1 MNTTTKKI
9 LEIPDVKTI
18 TCRRSTDISTQE
30 SVKREDIVVKSEDV
44 YCEDNNTDRP
54 YKHTNHHAIKSV
66 LDNSQLTSHNFYRF
80 NGMWSAPPL
89 FQYSP
94 FGLPSFIPG
103 IPNAKQHIRFGEVSF
118 QKYLDKGD
126 NHKKKVMVKSADNMF
141 GDLHSERNMSNRNS
155 DVKQNCSKSIEKK
168 ELCNIKQ
175 ETDTSV
181 LCRKRKD
188 TASVSEGQSDSNTDK
203 SQKGER
209 SKMDTSISSR
219 TSSGRRTRKS
229 FCANC
234 HGLSGKC
241 ACTVLESM
249 KKKKPACS
257 TCQQSQQQ
265 CTCSK
270 NRNLSVCPLCR
281 HTTDKCECH
290 HDSQASLTKCD
301 SCRLSKS
308 VCKCRSISKRP
319 QLCQLCRHTPDKC
332 KCIQNS
338 QRDVTLCPNCLQR
351 KSVCKCTLN
360 HTSSSSTQGT
370 NVPNFSSM
378 PRPPYMPLLDY
389 AKYAFPMNNFLPFY
403 SPQVFH
409 NNHVNGLLPSN
420 NMNGL
425 LTGNNL
431 KGLVPSNPM
440 NTMLPFNTCMNG
452 LFPMQSNKELLN
464 IEPILQD
471 HSYLNK
477 DQMQSISPN
486 NCDNKEKRSQQVKDI
501 LNVKPNLKRSFSY
514 VDDIPREEEDLA
526 MSNKSPEKL
535 HKDHSKLKIKDIAES
550 SEDVESSSP
559 IIVIDEEE
567 DDEDKE
573 GVQEKPKL
581 MRSVSVPG
589 WFGKGLNLRKKRR

>member
-1 MNTTTKKI
+1 
-9 LEIPDVKTI
+9 
-18 TCRRSTDISTQE
+18 
-30 SVKREDIVVKSEDV
+30 
-44 YCEDNNTDRP
+44 
-54 YKHTNHHAIKSV
+54 
-66 LDNSQLTSHNFYRF
+66 
-80 NGMWSAPPL
+80 MWSAPPL

-126 NHKKKVMVKSADNMF
+126 NHKKKVIVKSADNMF
-141 GDLHSERNMSNRNS
+141 GDLHSERNMSTGNRNS

-175 ETDTSV
+175 KTDTSV
-181 LCRKRKD
+181 LCHEQKD
-188 TASVSEGQSDSNTDK
+188 IANVSEGQSDSNTDK
-203 SQKGER
+203 SQKCER
-209 SKMDTSISSR
+209 SKTDTSISSR
-219 TSSGRRTRKS
+219 ISSGRRTRKS

-241 ACTVLESM
+241 PCTVLELI
-249 KKKKPACS
+249 KKKKPSCS

-270 NRNLSVCPLCR
+270 NKNLSVCPLCR

-290 HDSQASLTKCD
+290 HDSLASLTKCD
-301 SCRLSKS
+301 SCRLSNS
-308 VCKCRSISKRP
+308 MCKCRSISKRP
-319 QLCQLCRHTPDKC
+319 QLCRLCRHTPDKC
-332 KCIQNS
+332 KCVQNS
-338 QRDVTLCPNCLQR
+338 QRDVTLCPNCLQH

-360 HTSSSSTQGT
+360 HTSSSTQGT
-370 NVPNFSSM
+370 NVPHFSSL
-378 PRPPYMPLLDY
+378 PRLPYMPLLDY

-425 LTGNNL
+425 L

-440 NTMLPFNTCMNG
+440 NTMLPFNTSMNG
-452 LFPMQSNKELLN
+452 LFPIQNNKEF
-464 IEPILQD
+464 IDPILQD

-486 NCDNKEKRSQQVKDI
+486 CDKKEKRSQQVKD
-501 LNVKPNLKRSFSY
+501 NKDVKPNLKRSYSY
-514 VDDIPREEEDLA
+514 VDDIQREEEDFA
-526 MSNKSPEKL
+526 MSNKSQGKL
-535 HKDHSKLKIKDIAES
+535 HKDHSKLKIGDIVDS

-567 DDEDKE
+567 DEDKE

>member
-1 MNTTTKKI
+1 
-9 LEIPDVKTI
+9 
-18 TCRRSTDISTQE
+18 
-30 SVKREDIVVKSEDV
+30 
-44 YCEDNNTDRP
+44 
-54 YKHTNHHAIKSV
+54 
-66 LDNSQLTSHNFYRF
+66 
-80 NGMWSAPPL
+80 MWSAPPL

-94 FGLPSFIPG
+94 FGLQSFIPG

-126 NHKKKVMVKSADNMF
+126 NHKKKVIVKSADNMF

-155 DVKQNCSKSIEKK
+155 DVKQNCNKSIEKK

-175 ETDTSV
+175 KTDTSA
-181 LCRKRKD
+181 LCHEQKD

-203 SQKGER
+203 SQKCER
-209 SKMDTSISSR
+209 SKTDTSISSR
-219 TSSGRRTRKS
+219 ISSGRRTRKS

-241 ACTVLESM
+241 PCTVLELI
-249 KKKKPACS
+249 KKKKPSCS

-270 NRNLSVCPLCR
+270 NKNLSVCPLCR

-290 HDSQASLTKCD
+290 HDSLASLTKCD
-301 SCRLSKS
+301 SCRLSNS
-308 VCKCRSISKRP
+308 MCKCKSISKRP
-319 QLCQLCRHTPDKC
+319 QLCQLCRHTSDKC
-332 KCIQNS
+332 KCVQNS
-338 QRDVTLCPNCLQR
+338 QRDVTLCPNCLQH

-360 HTSSSSTQGT
+360 HTSSSTQGT
-370 NVPNFSSM
+370 NVPHFSSL
-378 PRPPYMPLLDY
+378 PRLPYMPLLDY

-425 LTGNNL
+425 L

-440 NTMLPFNTCMNG
+440 NTMLPFNTTSMNG
-452 LFPMQSNKELLN
+452 LFPIQNNKEF
-464 IEPILQD
+464 IDPILQD

-486 NCDNKEKRSQQVKDI
+486 CDKKEKRSQQVKD
-501 LNVKPNLKRSFSY
+501 NKDVKPKRSQQVKDNKDVKPNLKRSYSY
-514 VDDIPREEEDLA
+514 VDDIQKEEEDFA

-535 HKDHSKLKIKDIAES
+535 HKDHSKLKIGDIVDS

-567 DDEDKE
+567 DEDKE